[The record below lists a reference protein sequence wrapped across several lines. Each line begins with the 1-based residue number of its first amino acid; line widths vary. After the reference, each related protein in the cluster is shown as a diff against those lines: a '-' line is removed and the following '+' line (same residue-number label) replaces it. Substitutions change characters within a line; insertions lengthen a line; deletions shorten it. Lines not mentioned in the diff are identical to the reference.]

1 MKEDKLYEDIK
12 YELIDL
18 KTALIVGGYHRSS
31 DRPLCIEHLDELE
44 ELSKTYGFDVVGKEP
59 CSIRKIDPATFLG
72 KGKVEEFLCVGKN
85 WKDVVT
91 KLPKVGKYFDTKDEL
106 LKYLKDKINSES
118 VILVK
123 GSRSAGMDFVSDK
136 LKV

>member
-1 MKEDKLYEDIK
+1 MKRSLDVLKPLTNKKRIFVAGQMGELGTKEKLF
-12 YELIDL
+12 
-18 KTALIVGGYHRSS
+18 H
-31 DRPLCIEHLDELE
+31 E
-44 ELSKTYGFDVVGKEP
+44 EICEY
-59 CSIRKIDPATFLG
+59 A

-85 WKDVVT
+85 WKDVET